1 MKMRNLKMVLVFGFL
16 YVSLISFAQNEV
28 PAVYSDIHYNEN
40 GDLYY
45 QFLGKKFYEKK
56 YDSFLTLENMQGNPK
71 GTEKGIAFNFG
82 SEDFKG
88 TLYYGL
94 INYYDS
100 KHPMPVW
107 FKKTAKI
114 ENGKA
119 DIKIKKRLSGKY
131 DMTEWERKG
140 FGTLGYRVA
149 NKKGE
154 LLYDGI
160 ISFGTSKNG
169 FKILPTIL
177 EGPFI
182 NLLNEQGATISFK
195 TNKDALVKIT
205 VDRKVFFD
213 NEACKNHEILITG
226 LEPNTKYKYK
236 VEYGDVTQEYEFTT
250 AHKKGERKPF
260 VFAYASDS
268 RGGQGGGEHNL
279 YGTNYYVMRKIA
291 ALANYKNVAFMQF
304 TGDLINGY
312 TKDKKDAILQYA
324 NWKRAIEPFA
334 HYYPIIATT
343 GNHEV
348 NGKVFTTRKDKI
360 FAFVDAFPFETES
373 ESAVFAKEFV
383 NPHNGPKSE
392 DGAYYDPNPN
402 KIDFPPYDETAFYY
416 TYDNVAVIVLNSN
429 YWYSPSI
436 GVNKTTGGNLHAYIM
451 DKQLEWLE
459 KTVAMFEK
467 DENIDH
473 VFISQHT
480 PAFPNGGHVKDD
492 MWYNGNNKKRPY
504 VAGKPVKKGI
514 IERRDEYLN
523 ILINKSTKVVALM
536 TGDEHNYNKVK
547 ISPDVNIY
555 PKDYKFEK
563 VKRKRTI
570 WQINNG
576 SAGAPY
582 YARDTNT
589 PWKDAVS
596 GFSTQYVLVL
606 IYVDG
611 KKVSVKVVNP
621 VTLELVDEYILRD

>member
-1 MKMRNLKMVLVFGFL
+1 MIYRRLTVVFLMLFL
-16 YVSLISFAQNEV
+16 FNTIFAQKEV
-28 PAVYSDIHYNEN
+28 PAVYSDIHYDKE
-40 GDLYY
+40 GKLYY
-45 QFLGKKFYEKK
+45 ELLGKKFYEKE
-56 YDSFLTLENMQGNPK
+56 YTSFLSLENMQGKPQ
-71 GTEKGIAFNFG
+71 GTEKGVKFDFG
-82 SEDFKG
+82 NEDFKG

-107 FKKTAKI
+107 FKKTSKI

-119 DIKIKKRLSGKY
+119 KINIQKRLSGKY
-131 DMTEWERKG
+131 DMTEWETEG

-160 ISFGTSKNG
+160 ISFGKTKDG
-169 FKILPTIL
+169 FKIIPTII

-182 NLLNEQGATISFK
+182 NLLNENGVTISFK
-195 TNKDALVKIT
+195 TNFDVLTKIT
-205 VDRKVFFD
+205 VDKKVFSD
-213 NEACKNHEILITG
+213 NEKCKNHEILIAG
-226 LEPNTKYKYK
+226 LQASTKYKYK
-236 VEYGDVTQEYEFTT
+236 IEYGDVTQEYEFKT

-268 RGGQGGGEHNL
+268 RAGQGGGEHNL
-279 YGTNYYVMRKIA
+279 YGANYYVMRKIA
-291 ALANYKNVAFMQF
+291 ALANFKEVAFMQF
-304 TGDLINGY
+304 TGDLVNGY
-312 TKDKKDAILQYA
+312 THDKRDIILQYA
-324 NWKRAIEPFA
+324 NWKRAVEPFA
-334 HYYPIIATT
+334 HYYPIVATV

-348 NGKVFTTRKDKI
+348 NGKLFTNKKGKWRG
-360 FAFVDAFPFETES
+360 AVDGFPFETES
-373 ESAVFAKEFV
+373 EEAIFAKEFV

-402 KIDFPPYDETAFYY
+402 KIDFPPYDETTFYY
-416 TYDNVAVIVLNSN
+416 TYDNVVVVVLNSN
-429 YWYSPSI
+429 YWYAPSLSK
-436 GVNKTTGGNLHAYIM
+436 NHRTSGNLHAYIM
-451 DKQLEWLE
+451 DKQLEWLD
-459 KTVAMFEK
+459 KTIAMLEK
-467 DENIDH
+467 DDKIDH
-473 VFISQHT
+473 IFVSQHT

-492 MWYNGNNKKRPY
+492 MWYGGNNKYRPY
-504 VAGKPVKKGI
+504 VAGEPVKKGI
-514 IERRDEYLN
+514 IERRDEYLD

-547 ISPDVNIY
+547 ITPEVNIY
-555 PKDYKFEK
+555 PKKYEFDKLD
-563 VKRKRTI
+563 RKRTI

-582 YARDTNT
+582 YAQDNNT
-589 PWKDAVS
+589 PWNDAVS

-621 VTLELVDEYILRD
+621 VTLELVDEYNLR

>member
-1 MKMRNLKMVLVFGFL
+1 MF
-16 YVSLISFAQNEV
+16 SQNEI
-28 PAVYSDIHYNEN
+28 PSVYSDIHYDKK
-40 GDLYY
+40 GKLYY
-45 QFLGKKFYEKK
+45 ELSGEKFYASK
-56 YDSFLTLENMQGNPK
+56 YKSFLSLENMQGNPK
-71 GTEKGIAFNFG
+71 GTENGIKFNFG
-82 SEDFKG
+82 NDDFEG

-94 INYYDS
+94 INYSDS

-107 FKKTAKI
+107 FKKTSKI

-119 DIKIKKRLSGKY
+119 KINIQKRLSGKY
-131 DMTEWERKG
+131 DMIDWENKG

-160 ISFGTSKNG
+160 ISFGKTEAG
-169 FKILPTIL
+169 FEVIPTIL
-177 EGPFI
+177 EGPFV
-182 NLLNEQGATISFK
+182 NLLKEDGATISFK
-195 TNKDALVKIT
+195 TNYDIVAKIVINGKT
-205 VDRKVFFD
+205 FTDTKK
-213 NEACKNHEILITG
+213 CKNHEISISG
-226 LEPNTKYKYK
+226 LMPSTKYKYK
-236 VEYGDVTQEYEFTT
+236 IEYGKIFQEYEFKT

-279 YGTNYYVMRKIA
+279 YGANYYVIRKIA
-291 ALANYKNVAFMQF
+291 ALANFKDVAFMQF

-312 TKDKKDAILQYA
+312 TADKKDMILQYS
-324 NWKRAIEPFA
+324 NWKRAVEPFA
-334 HYYPIIATT
+334 HYYPIIATV
-343 GNHEV
+343 GNHETNLKQFANK
-348 NGKVFTTRKDKI
+348 NGRWK
-360 FAFVDAFPFETES
+360 AAVDAFPFETES
-373 ESAVFAKEFV
+373 EEAVFAKEFV

-402 KIDFPPYDETAFYY
+402 KTDFPPYDETAFYY
-416 TYDNVAVIVLNSN
+416 TYDNVAVIVLNSD
-429 YWYSPSI
+429 YWYSPTIAKNGKS
-436 GVNKTTGGNLHAYIM
+436 GGNLHAYIM

-459 KTVAMFEK
+459 KTIAMFEK

-492 MWYNGNNKKRPY
+492 MWYNGNNELRPSI
-504 VAGKPVKKGI
+504 AGKPVKKGI

-547 ISPDVNIY
+547 ITPEVNIY
-555 PKDYKFEK
+555 PEK
-563 VKRKRTI
+563 YDFNKLKRKRTI

-582 YARDTNT
+582 YAQDNNT
-589 PWKDAVS
+589 PWNDAVS
-596 GFSTQYVLVL
+596 GFSTQYVVVF

-621 VTLELVDEYILRD
+621 VTLELVDEYNLR